1 MPRLSQVILFSSA
14 FSAVDASRHYTL
26 LPATGNAVLPTAPIR
41 HDYPGVLPLLSAGF
55 LLFGGFYASIS
66 FASSPILRVP
76 TRKEKDDPYDLPHV
90 PKHSP
95 SSLLTLS
102 ILLKSGSDGIQNL
115 FSLLPRLPSSN
126 INRTVHKG
134 FPGSFFHDWF
144 SFQSLPSPAV
154 VQQPIPQC
162 FAPRNH
168 TAFYSSAFDLARL
181 LAFLLGG
188 FLYIFLY
195 REVLSGNTSRRPL
208 FPVLSQKDLADCHRS
223 DPF

>member
-1 MPRLSQVILFSSA
+1 MN
-14 FSAVDASRHYTL
+14 DE
-26 LPATGNAVLPTAPIR
+26 IR
-41 HDYPGVLPLLSAGF
+41 TQLEGIAKEESYGIRFV
-55 LLFGGFYASIS
+55 GGLTPYG
-66 FASSPILRVP
+66 
-76 TRKEKDDPYDLPHV
+76 EKDDPYDLPHV

-168 TAFYSSAFDLARL
+168 L
-181 LAFLLGG
+181 
-188 FLYIFLY
+188 
-195 REVLSGNTSRRPL
+195 TS
-208 FPVLSQKDLADCHRS
+208 
-223 DPF
+223 